1 MSDLGLTQEDK
12 NYLPSSWA
20 VTVYADIYLSAS
32 NGIGGKQNKDELGI
46 PVSRIETIAD
56 EVLNFNRIGYIEK
69 YDLDKIDKY
78 ELQAG
83 DILFS
88 HINSPKHLGKTAIV
102 ENTEKLYHGINLLRI
117 VVNGSLVV
125 PRIFNYHCKYLRNNS
140 VFSMNAQHAVNQSSL
155 NQTKLGAF
163 EFPLPPLAEQKVIA
177 DKLDE
182 LLAQVESTKARLDA
196 IPAILKSFRQ
206 SVLAAAVS
214 GKLTE
219 EWRGEKTKLP
229 NSEMLLTLIKKER
242 FESWVSHELE
252 KKKAKGIKP
261 KDDKWKDKYPEP
273 LSNYSDPLQRTR
285 IDEIPENWLKTNL
298 DTVSILTTG
307 KTPST
312 TNEANWNGEL
322 PFISPAQVHKNG
334 HILEPVRYVSEL
346 GSKTVPVVVK
356 NSILI
361 VCIGT
366 VGKVGVLD
374 SDAVI
379 NQQLNAITP
388 LPMVLSRYMFYWS
401 KNLYPWIIETSRATV
416 NAAIINKSRLS
427 EAPFALPSLEEQT
440 EIVRRVEELFAF
452 ANKVEAQVNAAQ
464 ARVNNL
470 TQSILAKAFRGE
482 LTADWRAANP
492 ELISG
497 DNSAEALLKRIKAE
511 RTKLKST
518 KKTKA

>member
-1 MSDLGLTQEDK
+1 MSQVIPEGWVETSLGKLSSDISYGYTAKSTSLAVGPQMLRITDIQNNRVNWSSVPYCEIDVDLKAKYLLEKGDLLFARTGATVGKSFLIRED
-12 NYLPSSWA
+12 NPES
-20 VTVYADIYLSAS
+20 VYASYLIRVRCFPSAHIDYLSYFFLGPDYWDQITDMS
-32 NGIGGKQNKDELGI
+32 SGIGQ
-46 PVSRIETIAD
+46 PS
-56 EVLNFNRIGYIEK
+56 
-69 YDLDKIDKY
+69 
-78 ELQAG
+78 
-83 DILFS
+83 
-88 HINSPKHLGKTAIV
+88 
-102 ENTEKLYHGINLLRI
+102 
-117 VVNGSLVV
+117 VNG
-125 PRIFNYHCKYLRNNS
+125 
-140 VFSMNAQHAVNQSSL
+140 
-155 NQTKLGAF
+155 TKLKGLAL
-163 EFPLPPLAEQKVIA
+163 PLPPLAEQKVIA
-177 DKLDE
+177 NKLDE

-229 NSEMLLTLIKKER
+229 NSEMLLTSIKKER

-285 IDEIPENWLKTNL
+285 IDEIPESWLKTNL
-298 DTVSILTTG
+298 DTVSIMTTG

-427 EAPFALPSLEEQT
+427 EAPFALPSLEEQA

-452 ANKVEAQVNAAQ
+452 ADKVEAQVNAAQ
-464 ARVNNL
+464 LRVNNL

-497 DNSAEALLKRIKAE
+497 DNSAEALLEKIKVE
-511 RTKLKST
+511 RQSMQG
-518 KKTKA
+518 KKTRKKA